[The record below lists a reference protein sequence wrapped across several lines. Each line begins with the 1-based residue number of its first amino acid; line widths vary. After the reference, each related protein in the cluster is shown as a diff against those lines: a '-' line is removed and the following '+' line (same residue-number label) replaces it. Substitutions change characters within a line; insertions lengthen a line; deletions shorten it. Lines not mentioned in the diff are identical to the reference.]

1 MIRLPAIV
9 RPRNDLTAVGHHNGA
24 NRQVAGFKRHLCF
37 GERDLHISLVRC
49 WNPHRSPLFPGY
61 ANGMQLHIANHP
73 LIDHKMT
80 LLRDRN
86 TKSPTFRELVAE
98 LVNLL
103 SYEATR
109 TLRVDEVTV
118 HTPVAPFDG
127 VHVSRPLPLVVPIIR
142 AGLGMLDGFLKL
154 MPHSEVG
161 FIGIQRNE
169 ETLQPETYAKRLPDN
184 LADRQCFVLDPM
196 LATGGSLAATV
207 DYLLESGAREV
218 TAICLVAAPEG
229 IQLMRERFPNDNV
242 QVIVAAE
249 DEGLNEQGFIVP
261 GLGDA
266 GDRLYGI
273 AE

>member
-1 MIRLPAIV
+1 M
-9 RPRNDLTAVGHHNGA
+9 
-24 NRQVAGFKRHLCF
+24 
-37 GERDLHISLVRC
+37 E
-49 WNPHRSPLFPGY
+49 
-61 ANGMQLHIANHP
+61 LHIANHP

-80 LLRDRN
+80 LLRDKN
-86 TKSPTFRELVAE
+86 TQSPLFRELVAE

-109 TLRVDEVTV
+109 GLRVETIEYE
-118 HTPVAPFDG
+118 TPVAATTG

-161 FIGIQRNE
+161 FIGIRRNE
-169 ETLQPETYAKRLPDN
+169 TTLEPETYAKRLPDN

-207 DYLLESGAREV
+207 QYLLDAGAEEV
-218 TAICLVAAPEG
+218 TAICLLAAPEG
-229 IQLMRERFPNDNV
+229 IELMQERFPGNNV
-242 QVIVAAE
+242 QVIVAAQ
-249 DEGLNEQGFIVP
+249 DSGLNEHGFIVP

-266 GDRLYGI
+266 GDRLYGA

>member
-1 MIRLPAIV
+1 
-9 RPRNDLTAVGHHNGA
+9 
-24 NRQVAGFKRHLCF
+24 
-37 GERDLHISLVRC
+37 
-49 WNPHRSPLFPGY
+49 
-61 ANGMQLHIANHP
+61 MQLHVANHP

-80 LLRDRN
+80 LLRDRE
-86 TKSPTFRELVAE
+86 TTSPQFRELVAE

-109 TLRVDEVTV
+109 GLRVEGVTV
-118 HTPVAPFDG
+118 QTPVAAFEG
-127 VHVSRPLPLVVPIIR
+127 VHVARPLPLVVPIIR

-161 FIGIQRNE
+161 FIGIRRNE
-169 ETLQPETYAKRLPDN
+169 TTLQPETYAKRLPDD

-207 DYLLESGAREV
+207 EYLLAAGAREV

-229 IQLMRERFPNDNV
+229 IRCMEERFPDDSV
-242 QVIVAAE
+242 RVIVAAE
-249 DEGLNEQGFIVP
+249 DGGLNEQGFIVP

-273 AE
+273 AD